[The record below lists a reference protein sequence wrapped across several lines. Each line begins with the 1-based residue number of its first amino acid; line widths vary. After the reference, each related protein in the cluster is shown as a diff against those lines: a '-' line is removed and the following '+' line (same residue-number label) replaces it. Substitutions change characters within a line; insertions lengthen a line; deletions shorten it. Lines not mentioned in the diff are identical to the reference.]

1 MSGKRD
7 ILKRR
12 NYHLKGVVGM
22 FLLSFLFSF
31 PSFSQK
37 LPLDITEE
45 QYALLNTHFS
55 SQKNKR
61 IRIHYQLIG
70 ESTWTRYALKEM
82 DSRGIQFCE
91 FKDEELPQTL
101 TDLPALGAG
110 LATKQLK
117 KKALDFNLRF
127 SKKVDDEKLTYIYE
141 PIIHKNYGL
150 FQVKTP
156 EYISIFVYKRED
168 LVSWKMAC
176 RIDIYYPIVCEGA
189 MINFPFGS

>member
-1 MSGKRD
+1 MSGQQC
-7 ILKRR
+7 ILNKK
-12 NYHLKGVVGM
+12 NHLLWGVVGM
-22 FLLSFLFSF
+22 FLLSFIFSL

-37 LPLDITEE
+37 LPLDISEE

-55 SQKNKR
+55 SQKNRR

-70 ESTWTRYALKEM
+70 ESTWTHYALKEM

-101 TDLPALGAG
+101 TDLPALGAN
-110 LATKQLK
+110 LVTKQLK

-150 FQVKTP
+150 FQVKSP

-168 LVSWKMAC
+168 FVSWKMAC
-176 RIDIYYPIVCEGA
+176 RIDIYYPIVCISG
-189 MINFPFGS
+189 